1 MGPGRGS
8 RSPRRRRCRRTTK
21 GRVCPSDAGRAG
33 RGAAFVPQVLSETSA
48 AAQRGCVRGGASAC
62 GSPMRRDGALL
73 GGAHAWLGLRVTG
86 GRVWEVRASAFEVEL
101 LPCLNYVR
109 PSVRSGP
116 GAEARP
122 SGGAGGA
129 RAVVPAQVRAAGGAW
144 CRGTLQRWAP
154 SRSSAP
160 RPTPAPRTT
169 RGEVSGRRLSLLLEA
184 GTEEELG
191 GACRLCVF
199 TRGAIGE
206 TQCRLGCAAFE
217 DRAVLVT
224 STPVRLLFLLFSSH
238 LIA

>member
-1 MGPGRGS
+1 MGGS
-8 RSPRRRRCRRTTK
+8 
-21 GRVCPSDAGRAG
+21 
-33 RGAAFVPQVLSETSA
+33 
-48 AAQRGCVRGGASAC
+48 SAC
-62 GSPMRRDGALL
+62 GSPTRRDGALL
-73 GGAHAWLGLRVTG
+73 REAHAWQGLRGTG

-129 RAVVPAQVRAAGGAW
+129 RAVVPAQVRVAGGAW
-144 CRGTLQRWAP
+144 CLGTLERWAP
-154 SRSSAP
+154 SRSGALRLTP
-160 RPTPAPRTT
+160 GPPTTHE
-169 RGEVSGRRLSLLLEA
+169 EVSGRRLSLLLEV
-184 GTEEELG
+184 GTEELG

-206 TQCRLGCAAFE
+206 AQGRLGWAAFR

-224 STPVRLLFLLFSSH
+224 STPVCLLFLLFSSH
-238 LIA
+238 LSLLQVKNVYGARRVSYLPPPSMLGVHSK

>member
-1 MGPGRGS
+1 MGGS
-8 RSPRRRRCRRTTK
+8 
-21 GRVCPSDAGRAG
+21 A
-33 RGAAFVPQVLSETSA
+33 
-48 AAQRGCVRGGASAC
+48 AC

-73 GGAHAWLGLRVTG
+73 GGAHAWPGLRGTG

-144 CRGTLQRWAP
+144 CPGTLERWAP
-154 SRSSAP
+154 SRSGAL
-160 RPTPAPRTT
+160 RPTPGPPTT
-169 RGEVSGRRLSLLLEA
+169 HEEVSGRRLSLLLEVE
-184 GTEEELG
+184 TEELG

-206 TQCRLGCAAFE
+206 AQGRLGWAALE
-217 DRAVLVT
+217 DGAVLVT
-224 STPVRLLFLLFSSH
+224 TSTSVRVLFLLFSSH
-238 LIA
+238 LSLLQVKNDCGARLVSLPPPPSMLGVRSK